1 VLRFR
6 DTYPRPGDFTF
17 QFVITLQSYC
27 FDGVLRFG
35 DTYPRPEDFTVLFV
49 ITLQSYCSD
58 GVLRFRDTYPRPED
72 FTKPEHSIRTI
83 RLESYKKLNGEIPRP
98 WVGVSKP

>member
-6 DTYPRPGDFTF
+6 DTYPKPGDFTV

-35 DTYPRPEDFTVLFV
+35 E
-49 ITLQSYCSD
+49 
-58 GVLRFRDTYPRPED
+58 
-72 FTKPEHSIRTI
+72 
-83 RLESYKKLNGEIPRP
+83 
-98 WVGVSKP
+98 